1 MEAKINIVEILKDKP
16 QGTKLYSSACGKC
29 KLEEVDDKSFKI
41 SFYNSKFGF
50 MNGGEGYLDK
60 NGKLYDD
67 GECVVFP
74 SKEMRDWRKFSW
86 KKGDVLVSNDGKR
99 EVLFKTW
106 ERDSYTKFVGLHC
119 LIFNDNE
126 EVEYD
131 NGTTVFNT
139 NDFKGIETED
149 VAQTYINTVEERLGG
164 KLNLETLEI
173 EHTEPKQEFK
183 DGDILYSNL
192 VGNEVFIAKIEEK
205 GILHSYVYMDIY
217 NKVLNI
223 DKDETFSMSGC
234 IYNGNI
240 RLATDSEKQQLFS
253 ALEKEGKRWNPDTK
267 QIEDLPK
274 KYELKPFDKVLV
286 KIAGHTWTADFFSHY
301 DENDEELP
309 YVCIGYGR
317 VIHCIPYNEETKH
330 LLGTTDEWKG

>member
-16 QGTKLYSSACGKC
+16 QGTKLYSPACGKC

-106 ERDSYTKFVGLHC
+106 ENDSYTKFVGLHC

-173 EHTEPKQEFK
+173 EHPKQEFK
-183 DGDILYSNL
+183 DGDIVSIEDDNDYKAIIIYKSN
-192 VGNEVFIAKIEEK
+192 GGCMFR
-205 GILHSYVYMDIY
+205 SYALIDNIY
-217 NKVLNI
+217 NQLGI
-223 DKDETFSMSGC
+223 DKIVNTLGRW
-234 IYNGNI
+234 IH
-240 RLATDSEKQQLFS
+240 LATDSEQQQLFS
-253 ALEKEGKRWNPDTK
+253 ALEKKGKRWNPDTK

-286 KIAGHTWTADFFSHY
+286 RDFGDEEWKADFFSHNRFA
-301 DENDEELP
+301 NDS
-309 YVCIGYGR
+309 YYRFSCVGNKWR
-317 VIHCIPYNEETKH
+317 HCIPYNEETKH
-330 LLGTTDEWKG
+330 LLGTTDKWKGGEG